1 MSERALELLRGGDV
15 ENFNAWRLEHADAP
29 LELRGADLSELDL
42 SGAWLM
48 GAQLD
53 GASFAHGTLHN
64 AVFTGASLEDADF
77 TNADLT
83 GAIFGPPELIAAAM
97 AASPLG
103 EHLYGGT
110 TCARATFHHATLTN
124 ASFRET
130 RLCGADF
137 TGANHADADMT
148 RAALD
153 DAILPEHAA
162 TLEDKVWGALPGLS
176 PDQKR
181 DYILSLYTIACV
193 DGDFD
198 ESEQALLSMIAQRM
212 ELTQEEFDAC
222 LPTAAFSLDDVRI
235 TPPDDDEVRV
245 QWLRNLIMMV
255 AADGV
260 LQATEYQTCLFFA
273 SQLGFEPNI
282 VDDVLMSMA
291 Q

>member
-1 MSERALELLRGGDV
+1 MVPAGTA
-15 ENFNAWRLEHADAP
+15 N
-29 LELRGADLSELDL
+29 DL
-42 SGAWLM
+42 
-48 GAQLD
+48 
-53 GASFAHGTLHN
+53 AHLVGQHGIPTR
-64 AVFTGASLEDADF
+64 D
-77 TNADLT
+77 
-83 GAIFGPPELIAAAM
+83 AM
-97 AASPLG
+97 AMASWERKDL
-103 EHLYGGT
+103 
-110 TCARATFHHATLTN
+110 
-124 ASFRET
+124 
-130 RLCGADF
+130 
-137 TGANHADADMT
+137 
-148 RAALD
+148 
-153 DAILPEHAA
+153 DAIDVNGVRFYSAGGLGWVADVAA
-162 TLEDKVWGALPGLS
+162 TANRWRSGTWLRRWLLARLGHL
-176 PDQKR
+176 
-181 DYILSLYTIACV
+181 LYTIACV